1 MALFQSQMRCHI
13 ITYFNAATPKKRGSV
28 SSTDTDG
35 SSPGKFDRKRL
46 SKDVRSY
53 DIIGEF

>member
-1 MALFQSQMRCHI
+1 M
-13 ITYFNAATPKKRGSV
+13 

-35 SSPGKFDRKRL
+35 SSPGNFNRKRL

-53 DIIGEF
+53 DIVGKSAEKILLLCANHKLLMKIAIFFLLFY

>member
-1 MALFQSQMRCHI
+1 M
-13 ITYFNAATPKKRGSV
+13 

-35 SSPGKFDRKRL
+35 SSPGNFNRKRL

-53 DIIGEF
+53 DIVGKSAEKMFFLCTDHKIAICFVLFY

>member
-1 MALFQSQMRCHI
+1 MRFHI

-53 DIIGEF
+53 DIIGES